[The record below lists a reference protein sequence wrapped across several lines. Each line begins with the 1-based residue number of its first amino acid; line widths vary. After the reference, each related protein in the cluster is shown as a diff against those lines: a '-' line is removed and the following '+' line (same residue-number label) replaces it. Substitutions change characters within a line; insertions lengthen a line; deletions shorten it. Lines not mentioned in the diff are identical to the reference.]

1 MPEPFTAAGQAL
13 ASLKRLGPALVSLA
27 LTAPQA
33 GFTQAMGPG
42 SFSGVRAIN
51 LARNTAIKLNGGL
64 SVYQPAACMFNTG
77 ANGGTC
83 LVALN
88 ERGYRYRFQGGTP
101 GWQQLGLAPSTETEL
116 LVSPDGRS
124 VRELIYNGAPR

>member
-1 MPEPFTAAGQAL
+1 MFKPFTAAGPAL
-13 ASLKRLGPALVSLA
+13 SALGISALGLVSLGF
-27 LTAPQA
+27 TAPLA
-33 GFTQAMGPG
+33 GSAQVGPG
-42 SFSGVRAIN
+42 TFSGVRAIN

-64 SVYQPAACMFNTG
+64 SVYQPAACMFN
-77 ANGGTC
+77 NGTDGGSC

-88 ERGYRYRFQGGTP
+88 ERGYLYRFQGGPP

-124 VRELIYNGAPR
+124 VRELIYNGVPR